1 MNINDTEAMM
11 GVLSKAGH
19 EIAASEEEADAVIVN
34 TCAVRAKSEDKLYGK
49 LGQLKAVKKR
59 KKRLLVG
66 VCGCVAEKNA
76 LELLTHKEVDFVFG
90 TRAITRVDELLG
102 RAESGERFIEMG
114 DFIDEL
120 DSDTPRI
127 RTSMH
132 HAWITIIFG
141 CNKFCS
147 YCIVPYTRGREKS
160 RNMNDILSEARGL
173 AENGYREI
181 TYLGQNVDS
190 YGKDL
195 EDGSSLAKLIRE
207 TTEINGI
214 ERIWFLTSYPRDFSD
229 ELIDVIASSEK
240 VSRAIHLPVQSG
252 SNRVLKDMNR
262 GYTRE
267 YYLDLIGR
275 VKNKIK
281 GASLSTDLIIGFPGE
296 TEKEYEETVS
306 LVKEV
311 RFERVNLAM
320 YSPREGTLSAKK
332 MEDDVPPEVKT
343 KRLNDL
349 LAIQKHIN
357 REENEKYLD
366 RIIDVIP
373 SSDKVSRAIHLPVQS
388 GSNRVLKDM
397 NRGYTREYY
406 LDLIGRVKNRIQ
418 GATLSTDL
426 IIGFPGETDEEYE
439 ETVSLVKEVRFERVN
454 LAMYSPREGTLS
466 AKKMKDDV
474 PPEVKTK
481 RLNDLLAIQ
490 KHINREENEKYLNET
505 IDVIGEGKV
514 KGNGKIYGRT
524 INNKIVIYEAEPD
537 LIGQPVKIRIE
548 RVSAGPLYGVMVK

>member
-1 MNINDTEAMM
+1 MM

-49 LGQLKAVKKR
+49 LGQLKAMKKR
-59 KKRLLVG
+59 KGRLLVG

-76 LELLTHKEVDFVFG
+76 VELLTHKEVDFVFG

-120 DSDTPRI
+120 DSTTPRI
-127 RTSMH
+127 RTSAH

-141 CNKFCS
+141 CDKFCS

-160 RNMNDILSEARGL
+160 RNMNDILSEAREL
-173 AENGYREI
+173 AVNGYREI

-195 EDGSSLAKLIRE
+195 GDGSSLAKLIRE
-207 TTEINGI
+207 TVKIDGI
-214 ERIWFLTSYPRDFSD
+214 DRIWFLTSYPRDFSD

-252 SNRVLKDMNR
+252 SNRILKDMNR

-275 VKNKIK
+275 VKNKI
-281 GASLSTDLIIGFPGE
+281 E
-296 TEKEYEETVS
+296 
-306 LVKEV
+306 
-311 RFERVNLAM
+311 
-320 YSPREGTLSAKK
+320 
-332 MEDDVPPEVKT
+332 
-343 KRLNDL
+343 
-349 LAIQKHIN
+349 
-357 REENEKYLD
+357 
-366 RIIDVIP
+366 
-373 SSDKVSRAIHLPVQS
+373 
-388 GSNRVLKDM
+388 
-397 NRGYTREYY
+397 
-406 LDLIGRVKNRIQ
+406 

-426 IIGFPGETDEEYE
+426 IIGFPGETEKEYE

-514 KGNGKIYGRT
+514 KGDGKIYGRT
-524 INNKIVIYEAEPD
+524 MNNKIVIYEAEPD

-548 RVSAGPLYGVMVK
+548 RVSAGPLYGVVVK

>member
-173 AENGYREI
+173 AGNGFREI

-207 TTEINGI
+207 TIEINGI

-357 REENEKYLD
+357 REENEKYL
-366 RIIDVIP
+366 
-373 SSDKVSRAIHLPVQS
+373 
-388 GSNRVLKDM
+388 
-397 NRGYTREYY
+397 
-406 LDLIGRVKNRIQ
+406 
-418 GATLSTDL
+418 
-426 IIGFPGETDEEYE
+426 
-439 ETVSLVKEVRFERVN
+439 
-454 LAMYSPREGTLS
+454 
-466 AKKMKDDV
+466 
-474 PPEVKTK
+474 
-481 RLNDLLAIQ
+481 
-490 KHINREENEKYLNET
+490 NET

-524 INNKIVIYEAEPD
+524 MNNKIVIYEAEAD

-548 RVSAGPLYGVMVK
+548 RVSAGPLYGVVVK

>member
-49 LGQLKAVKKR
+49 LGQLKAMKKR
-59 KKRLLVG
+59 KGRLLVG

-76 LELLTHKEVDFVFG
+76 VELLTHKEVDFVFG

-120 DSDTPRI
+120 DSTTPRI
-127 RTSMH
+127 RTSAH

-141 CNKFCS
+141 CDKFCS

-160 RNMNDILSEARGL
+160 RNMNDILSEAREL
-173 AENGYREI
+173 AVNGYREI

-207 TTEINGI
+207 TIEINGI

-252 SNRVLKDMNR
+252 SNRILKDMNR

-267 YYLDLIGR
+267 YYLDL
-275 VKNKIK
+275 
-281 GASLSTDLIIGFPGE
+281 L
-296 TEKEYEETVS
+296 
-306 LVKEV
+306 
-311 RFERVNLAM
+311 
-320 YSPREGTLSAKK
+320 
-332 MEDDVPPEVKT
+332 
-343 KRLNDL
+343 
-349 LAIQKHIN
+349 
-357 REENEKYLD
+357 
-366 RIIDVIP
+366 
-373 SSDKVSRAIHLPVQS
+373 
-388 GSNRVLKDM
+388 
-397 NRGYTREYY
+397 
-406 LDLIGRVKNRIQ
+406 GRVKNRIQ

-474 PPEVKTK
+474 PQEVKTR

-524 INNKIVIYEAEPD
+524 MNNKIVIYEAEAD

-548 RVSAGPLYGVMVK
+548 RVSAGPLYGVIVK

>member
-357 REENEKYLD
+357 REENEKYL
-366 RIIDVIP
+366 
-373 SSDKVSRAIHLPVQS
+373 
-388 GSNRVLKDM
+388 
-397 NRGYTREYY
+397 
-406 LDLIGRVKNRIQ
+406 
-418 GATLSTDL
+418 
-426 IIGFPGETDEEYE
+426 
-439 ETVSLVKEVRFERVN
+439 
-454 LAMYSPREGTLS
+454 
-466 AKKMKDDV
+466 
-474 PPEVKTK
+474 
-481 RLNDLLAIQ
+481 
-490 KHINREENEKYLNET
+490 NET

-548 RVSAGPLYGVMVK
+548 RVSAGPLYGVIVK

>member
-357 REENEKYLD
+357 REENEKYL
-366 RIIDVIP
+366 
-373 SSDKVSRAIHLPVQS
+373 
-388 GSNRVLKDM
+388 
-397 NRGYTREYY
+397 
-406 LDLIGRVKNRIQ
+406 
-418 GATLSTDL
+418 
-426 IIGFPGETDEEYE
+426 
-439 ETVSLVKEVRFERVN
+439 
-454 LAMYSPREGTLS
+454 
-466 AKKMKDDV
+466 
-474 PPEVKTK
+474 
-481 RLNDLLAIQ
+481 
-490 KHINREENEKYLNET
+490 NET

-548 RVSAGPLYGVMVK
+548 RVSAGPLYGVLVR

>member
-19 EIAASEEEADAVIVN
+19 EIAVSEEEADAVIVN

-59 KKRLLVG
+59 KGRLLVG

-120 DSDTPRI
+120 DSTTPRI
-127 RTSMH
+127 RTSAH

-160 RNMNDILSEARGL
+160 RNMDDILSEAREL
-173 AENGYREI
+173 AVNGYREI

-207 TTEINGI
+207 TIEINGI

-252 SNRVLKDMNR
+252 SNRILKDMNR

-267 YYLDLIGR
+267 YYLDLLGR
-275 VKNKIK
+275 VKNRIQ
-281 GASLSTDLIIGFPGE
+281 GATLSTDLIIGFPGE

-332 MEDDVPPEVKT
+332 M
-343 KRLNDL
+343 
-349 LAIQKHIN
+349 
-357 REENEKYLD
+357 
-366 RIIDVIP
+366 
-373 SSDKVSRAIHLPVQS
+373 
-388 GSNRVLKDM
+388 
-397 NRGYTREYY
+397 
-406 LDLIGRVKNRIQ
+406 
-418 GATLSTDL
+418 
-426 IIGFPGETDEEYE
+426 
-439 ETVSLVKEVRFERVN
+439 
-454 LAMYSPREGTLS
+454 
-466 AKKMKDDV
+466 KDDV
-474 PPEVKTK
+474 PQEVKTR

-524 INNKIVIYEAEPD
+524 MNNKIVIYEAEAD
-537 LIGQPVKIRIE
+537 LIGQPVKIRIV
-548 RVSAGPLYGVMVK
+548 RVSAGPLYGVIVK

>member
-357 REENEKYLD
+357 REENEKYL
-366 RIIDVIP
+366 
-373 SSDKVSRAIHLPVQS
+373 
-388 GSNRVLKDM
+388 
-397 NRGYTREYY
+397 
-406 LDLIGRVKNRIQ
+406 
-418 GATLSTDL
+418 
-426 IIGFPGETDEEYE
+426 
-439 ETVSLVKEVRFERVN
+439 
-454 LAMYSPREGTLS
+454 
-466 AKKMKDDV
+466 
-474 PPEVKTK
+474 
-481 RLNDLLAIQ
+481 
-490 KHINREENEKYLNET
+490 NET

>member
-1 MNINDTEAMM
+1 MKVAFRTFGCQMNINDTEAMM

-19 EIAASEEEADAVIVN
+19 EIAVSEEEADAVIVN

-59 KKRLLVG
+59 KGRLLVG

-120 DSDTPRI
+120 DSTTPRI
-127 RTSMH
+127 RTSAH

-160 RNMNDILSEARGL
+160 RNMDDILSEAREL
-173 AENGYREI
+173 AVNGYREI

-207 TTEINGI
+207 TIEINGI

-252 SNRVLKDMNR
+252 SNRILKDMNR

-267 YYLDLIGR
+267 YYLDLLGR
-275 VKNKIK
+275 VKNRIQ
-281 GASLSTDLIIGFPGE
+281 GATLSTDLIIGFPGE

-332 MEDDVPPEVKT
+332 M
-343 KRLNDL
+343 
-349 LAIQKHIN
+349 
-357 REENEKYLD
+357 
-366 RIIDVIP
+366 
-373 SSDKVSRAIHLPVQS
+373 
-388 GSNRVLKDM
+388 
-397 NRGYTREYY
+397 
-406 LDLIGRVKNRIQ
+406 
-418 GATLSTDL
+418 
-426 IIGFPGETDEEYE
+426 
-439 ETVSLVKEVRFERVN
+439 
-454 LAMYSPREGTLS
+454 
-466 AKKMKDDV
+466 KDDV
-474 PPEVKTK
+474 PQEVKTR

-524 INNKIVIYEAEPD
+524 MNNKIVIYEAEAD
-537 LIGQPVKIRIE
+537 LIGQPVKIRIV
-548 RVSAGPLYGVMVK
+548 RVSAGPLYGVIVK

>member
-59 KKRLLVG
+59 KGRLLVG

-332 MEDDVPPEVKT
+332 M
-343 KRLNDL
+343 
-349 LAIQKHIN
+349 
-357 REENEKYLD
+357 
-366 RIIDVIP
+366 
-373 SSDKVSRAIHLPVQS
+373 
-388 GSNRVLKDM
+388 
-397 NRGYTREYY
+397 
-406 LDLIGRVKNRIQ
+406 
-418 GATLSTDL
+418 
-426 IIGFPGETDEEYE
+426 
-439 ETVSLVKEVRFERVN
+439 
-454 LAMYSPREGTLS
+454 
-466 AKKMKDDV
+466 KDDV

-537 LIGQPVKIRIE
+537 LIGQSVKIRIE
-548 RVSAGPLYGVMVK
+548 RVSAGPLYGVIVK

>member
-120 DSDTPRI
+120 DSTTPRI
-127 RTSMH
+127 RTSVH

-207 TTEINGI
+207 TIEINGI

-296 TEKEYEETVS
+296 TEK
-306 LVKEV
+306 
-311 RFERVNLAM
+311 
-320 YSPREGTLSAKK
+320 
-332 MEDDVPPEVKT
+332 
-343 KRLNDL
+343 
-349 LAIQKHIN
+349 
-357 REENEKYLD
+357 
-366 RIIDVIP
+366 
-373 SSDKVSRAIHLPVQS
+373 
-388 GSNRVLKDM
+388 
-397 NRGYTREYY
+397 
-406 LDLIGRVKNRIQ
+406 
-418 GATLSTDL
+418 
-426 IIGFPGETDEEYE
+426 EYE

>member
-49 LGQLKAVKKR
+49 LGQLKAMKK
-59 KKRLLVG
+59 KKGRLLVG

-76 LELLTHKEVDFVFG
+76 VELLTHKEVDFVFG

-120 DSDTPRI
+120 DSTTPRI
-127 RTSMH
+127 RTSAH

-160 RNMNDILSEARGL
+160 RNMNDILSEAREL
-173 AENGYREI
+173 AVNGYREI

-195 EDGSSLAKLIRE
+195 GDGTSLAKLIRE
-207 TTEINGI
+207 TVKIDGI

-275 VKNKIK
+275 VNTRIQ
-281 GASLSTDLIIGFPGE
+281 GATLSTDLIIGFPGE

-332 MEDDVPPEVKT
+332 M
-343 KRLNDL
+343 
-349 LAIQKHIN
+349 
-357 REENEKYLD
+357 
-366 RIIDVIP
+366 
-373 SSDKVSRAIHLPVQS
+373 
-388 GSNRVLKDM
+388 
-397 NRGYTREYY
+397 
-406 LDLIGRVKNRIQ
+406 
-418 GATLSTDL
+418 
-426 IIGFPGETDEEYE
+426 
-439 ETVSLVKEVRFERVN
+439 
-454 LAMYSPREGTLS
+454 
-466 AKKMKDDV
+466 KDDV
-474 PPEVKTK
+474 PQEVKTR

-524 INNKIVIYEAEPD
+524 MNNKIVIYEAEAD

>member
-366 RIIDVIP
+366 RIIDVI
-373 SSDKVSRAIHLPVQS
+373 
-388 GSNRVLKDM
+388 
-397 NRGYTREYY
+397 
-406 LDLIGRVKNRIQ
+406 
-418 GATLSTDL
+418 
-426 IIGFPGETDEEYE
+426 
-439 ETVSLVKEVRFERVN
+439 
-454 LAMYSPREGTLS
+454 
-466 AKKMKDDV
+466 
-474 PPEVKTK
+474 
-481 RLNDLLAIQ
+481 
-490 KHINREENEKYLNET
+490 
-505 IDVIGEGKV
+505 GEGKI

-524 INNKIVIYEAEPD
+524 MNNKIVIYDAQPE
-537 LIGQPVKIRIE
+537 LIGKSVKIRIE
-548 RVSAGPLYGVMVK
+548 RVSAGPLYGVLVR

>member
-160 RNMNDILSEARGL
+160 RNMDDILSEAREL
-173 AENGYREI
+173 AVNGYREI

-357 REENEKYLD
+357 REENEKYL
-366 RIIDVIP
+366 
-373 SSDKVSRAIHLPVQS
+373 
-388 GSNRVLKDM
+388 
-397 NRGYTREYY
+397 
-406 LDLIGRVKNRIQ
+406 
-418 GATLSTDL
+418 
-426 IIGFPGETDEEYE
+426 
-439 ETVSLVKEVRFERVN
+439 
-454 LAMYSPREGTLS
+454 
-466 AKKMKDDV
+466 
-474 PPEVKTK
+474 
-481 RLNDLLAIQ
+481 
-490 KHINREENEKYLNET
+490 NET

>member
-49 LGQLKAVKKR
+49 LGQLKAMKK
-59 KKRLLVG
+59 KKGRLLVG

-76 LELLTHKEVDFVFG
+76 VELLTHKEVDFVFG

-120 DSDTPRI
+120 DSTTPRI
-127 RTSMH
+127 RTSAH

-160 RNMNDILSEARGL
+160 RNMNDILSEAREL
-173 AENGYREI
+173 AVNGYREI

-195 EDGSSLAKLIRE
+195 GDGTSLAKLIRE
-207 TTEINGI
+207 TVKIDGI

-252 SNRVLKDMNR
+252 SNRILKDMNR

-267 YYLDLIGR
+267 YYLDLLGK
-275 VKNKIK
+275 VKNRIQ
-281 GASLSTDLIIGFPGE
+281 GATLSTDLIIGFPGE

-332 MEDDVPPEVKT
+332 M
-343 KRLNDL
+343 
-349 LAIQKHIN
+349 
-357 REENEKYLD
+357 
-366 RIIDVIP
+366 
-373 SSDKVSRAIHLPVQS
+373 
-388 GSNRVLKDM
+388 
-397 NRGYTREYY
+397 
-406 LDLIGRVKNRIQ
+406 
-418 GATLSTDL
+418 
-426 IIGFPGETDEEYE
+426 
-439 ETVSLVKEVRFERVN
+439 
-454 LAMYSPREGTLS
+454 
-466 AKKMKDDV
+466 KDDV
-474 PPEVKTK
+474 PQEVKTR

-505 IDVIGEGKV
+505 IDVIGEGKI

-524 INNKIVIYEAEPD
+524 MNNKIVIFEAEPD

-548 RVSAGPLYGVMVK
+548 RVSAGLLYGVMVK

>member
-49 LGQLKAVKKR
+49 LGQLKAMKKR
-59 KKRLLVG
+59 KGRLLVG

-76 LELLTHKEVDFVFG
+76 VELLTHKEVDFVFG

-120 DSDTPRI
+120 DSTTPRI
-127 RTSMH
+127 RTSAH

-160 RNMNDILSEARGL
+160 RNMNDILSEAREL
-173 AENGYREI
+173 AVNGYREI

-195 EDGSSLAKLIRE
+195 GDGTSLAKLIRE
-207 TTEINGI
+207 TVKIDGI

-275 VKNKIK
+275 VKNRIQ
-281 GASLSTDLIIGFPGE
+281 GATLSTDLIIGFPGE

-332 MEDDVPPEVKT
+332 M
-343 KRLNDL
+343 
-349 LAIQKHIN
+349 
-357 REENEKYLD
+357 
-366 RIIDVIP
+366 
-373 SSDKVSRAIHLPVQS
+373 
-388 GSNRVLKDM
+388 
-397 NRGYTREYY
+397 
-406 LDLIGRVKNRIQ
+406 
-418 GATLSTDL
+418 
-426 IIGFPGETDEEYE
+426 
-439 ETVSLVKEVRFERVN
+439 
-454 LAMYSPREGTLS
+454 
-466 AKKMKDDV
+466 KDDV
-474 PPEVKTK
+474 PQEVKTR

-524 INNKIVIYEAEPD
+524 MNNKIVIYEAEAD

>member
-275 VKNKIK
+275 VKNRIQ
-281 GASLSTDLIIGFPGE
+281 GATLSTDLIIGFPGE

-332 MEDDVPPEVKT
+332 ME
-343 KRLNDL
+343 
-349 LAIQKHIN
+349 
-357 REENEKYLD
+357 
-366 RIIDVIP
+366 
-373 SSDKVSRAIHLPVQS
+373 
-388 GSNRVLKDM
+388 
-397 NRGYTREYY
+397 
-406 LDLIGRVKNRIQ
+406 
-418 GATLSTDL
+418 
-426 IIGFPGETDEEYE
+426 
-439 ETVSLVKEVRFERVN
+439 
-454 LAMYSPREGTLS
+454 
-466 AKKMKDDV
+466 DDV

-548 RVSAGPLYGVMVK
+548 RVSAGPLYGVVVK

>member
-357 REENEKYLD
+357 REENEKYL
-366 RIIDVIP
+366 
-373 SSDKVSRAIHLPVQS
+373 
-388 GSNRVLKDM
+388 
-397 NRGYTREYY
+397 
-406 LDLIGRVKNRIQ
+406 
-418 GATLSTDL
+418 
-426 IIGFPGETDEEYE
+426 
-439 ETVSLVKEVRFERVN
+439 
-454 LAMYSPREGTLS
+454 
-466 AKKMKDDV
+466 
-474 PPEVKTK
+474 
-481 RLNDLLAIQ
+481 
-490 KHINREENEKYLNET
+490 NET

-548 RVSAGPLYGVMVK
+548 RVSAGPLYGVVVK

>member
-173 AENGYREI
+173 AGNGYREI

-357 REENEKYLD
+357 REENEKYL
-366 RIIDVIP
+366 
-373 SSDKVSRAIHLPVQS
+373 
-388 GSNRVLKDM
+388 
-397 NRGYTREYY
+397 
-406 LDLIGRVKNRIQ
+406 
-418 GATLSTDL
+418 
-426 IIGFPGETDEEYE
+426 
-439 ETVSLVKEVRFERVN
+439 
-454 LAMYSPREGTLS
+454 
-466 AKKMKDDV
+466 
-474 PPEVKTK
+474 
-481 RLNDLLAIQ
+481 
-490 KHINREENEKYLNET
+490 NET

-514 KGNGKIYGRT
+514 KGDGKIYGRT
-524 INNKIVIYEAEPD
+524 MNNKIVIYEAEPD

>member
-49 LGQLKAVKKR
+49 LGQLKAMKKR
-59 KKRLLVG
+59 KGRLLVG
-66 VCGCVAEKNA
+66 VCGCVAEKKVV
-76 LELLTHKEVDFVFG
+76 ELLTHKEVDFVFG

-102 RAESGERFIEMG
+102 RAESGERFVEMG

-120 DSDTPRI
+120 DSTTPRI
-127 RTSMH
+127 RTSAH

-160 RNMNDILSEARGL
+160 RDMNDILSEARGL
-173 AENGYREI
+173 AGNGYREI

-195 EDGSSLAKLIRE
+195 EDGSSLAKLIRK
-207 TTEINGI
+207 TIEINGI

-229 ELIDVIASSEK
+229 ELIDVIASSNK

-252 SNRVLKDMNR
+252 SNRILKDMNR

-275 VKNKIK
+275 VKKRIQ
-281 GASLSTDLIIGFPGE
+281 GATLSTDLIIGFPGE

-332 MEDDVPPEVKT
+332 M
-343 KRLNDL
+343 
-349 LAIQKHIN
+349 
-357 REENEKYLD
+357 
-366 RIIDVIP
+366 
-373 SSDKVSRAIHLPVQS
+373 
-388 GSNRVLKDM
+388 
-397 NRGYTREYY
+397 
-406 LDLIGRVKNRIQ
+406 
-418 GATLSTDL
+418 
-426 IIGFPGETDEEYE
+426 
-439 ETVSLVKEVRFERVN
+439 
-454 LAMYSPREGTLS
+454 
-466 AKKMKDDV
+466 KDDV
-474 PPEVKTK
+474 PQEVKTR

-505 IDVIGEGKV
+505 IDVIGEGKI

-524 INNKIVIYEAEPD
+524 MNNKIVIYEAEPD
-537 LIGQPVKIRIE
+537 LIGKPVKIRIE

>member
-173 AENGYREI
+173 AGNGYREI

-357 REENEKYLD
+357 REENEKYL
-366 RIIDVIP
+366 
-373 SSDKVSRAIHLPVQS
+373 
-388 GSNRVLKDM
+388 
-397 NRGYTREYY
+397 
-406 LDLIGRVKNRIQ
+406 
-418 GATLSTDL
+418 
-426 IIGFPGETDEEYE
+426 
-439 ETVSLVKEVRFERVN
+439 
-454 LAMYSPREGTLS
+454 
-466 AKKMKDDV
+466 
-474 PPEVKTK
+474 
-481 RLNDLLAIQ
+481 
-490 KHINREENEKYLNET
+490 NET

>member
-1 MNINDTEAMM
+1 MKVAFRTFGCQMNINDTEAMM

-120 DSDTPRI
+120 DSTTPRI
-127 RTSMH
+127 RTSVH

-207 TTEINGI
+207 TIEINGI

-296 TEKEYEETVS
+296 TEK
-306 LVKEV
+306 
-311 RFERVNLAM
+311 
-320 YSPREGTLSAKK
+320 
-332 MEDDVPPEVKT
+332 
-343 KRLNDL
+343 
-349 LAIQKHIN
+349 
-357 REENEKYLD
+357 
-366 RIIDVIP
+366 
-373 SSDKVSRAIHLPVQS
+373 
-388 GSNRVLKDM
+388 
-397 NRGYTREYY
+397 
-406 LDLIGRVKNRIQ
+406 
-418 GATLSTDL
+418 
-426 IIGFPGETDEEYE
+426 EYE

>member
-49 LGQLKAVKKR
+49 LGQLKAMKK
-59 KKRLLVG
+59 KKGRLLVG

-76 LELLTHKEVDFVFG
+76 VELLTHKEVDFVFG

-120 DSDTPRI
+120 DSTTPRI
-127 RTSMH
+127 RTSAH

-160 RNMNDILSEARGL
+160 RNMNDILSEAREL
-173 AENGYREI
+173 AVNGYREI

-195 EDGSSLAKLIRE
+195 GDGTSLAKLIRE
-207 TTEINGI
+207 TVKIDGI

-267 YYLDLIGR
+267 YYLDL
-275 VKNKIK
+275 
-281 GASLSTDLIIGFPGE
+281 L
-296 TEKEYEETVS
+296 
-306 LVKEV
+306 
-311 RFERVNLAM
+311 
-320 YSPREGTLSAKK
+320 
-332 MEDDVPPEVKT
+332 
-343 KRLNDL
+343 
-349 LAIQKHIN
+349 
-357 REENEKYLD
+357 
-366 RIIDVIP
+366 
-373 SSDKVSRAIHLPVQS
+373 
-388 GSNRVLKDM
+388 
-397 NRGYTREYY
+397 
-406 LDLIGRVKNRIQ
+406 GRVKNRIQ

-474 PPEVKTK
+474 PQEVKTR

-524 INNKIVIYEAEPD
+524 MNNKIVIYEAEAD